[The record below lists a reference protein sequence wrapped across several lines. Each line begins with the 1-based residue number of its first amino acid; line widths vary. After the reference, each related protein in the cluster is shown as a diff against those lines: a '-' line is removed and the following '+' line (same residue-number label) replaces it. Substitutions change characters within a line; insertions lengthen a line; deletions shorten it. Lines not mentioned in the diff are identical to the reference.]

1 MQEIMRDQAAEAR
14 DILKRIQ
21 ETRKHIDSAVT
32 VDRLRESD
40 LGSVMDDVEDLEDQT
55 TAIQ

>member
-21 ETRKHIDSAVT
+21 ETREHIDSAVT

-40 LGSVMDDVEDLEDQT
+40 LGSIRDDVEYIED
-55 TAIQ
+55 